1 MANLCLV
8 YFTIKNKQ
16 DMQPAALLPEAL
28 LPEAL
33 PQMAGVAQ
41 ELLLQKVQAL
51 YQVPPAGRWYHWA

>member
-28 LPEAL
+28 

-51 YQVPPAGRWYHWA
+51 YRVPPAGRWYHWA